1 MRLYHVPNTRGSRV
15 IWVMEETGEPYEVV
29 RFSREQARE
38 DEHLARHPLGKVP
51 VLDDGEG
58 LVFESAAQIL
68 HVADRHPEAGLI
80 APPGSHDR
88 ALEYQWAFY
97 SMTELEP
104 AVQAV
109 AFERPHADPEQ
120 ARRVAQVV
128 EDALDGREYLVGGRF
143 GVADLLVGAV
153 VIFANRFGLVDDL
166 PNIAAYIERLDARP
180 ARQRALE
187 AATAPVA

>member
-15 IWVMEETGEPYEVV
+15 LWILEETGEPYEVV

-38 DEHLARHPLGKVP
+38 PEHLARHPLGKVP
-51 VLDDGEG
+51 VLDDGDG

-68 HVADRHPEAGLI
+68 HVAERHPEAGLI
-80 APPGSHDR
+80 SPPGSHDR

-97 SMTELEP
+97 AGTELEP

-109 AFERPHADPEQ
+109 AFERADSDPER

-128 EDALDGREYLVGGRF
+128 EDALEGREYLVADRF

-153 VIFANRFGLVDDL
+153 LIFAGRFGLVDGL
-166 PNIAAYIERLDARP
+166 PNVAAYIERLDARP